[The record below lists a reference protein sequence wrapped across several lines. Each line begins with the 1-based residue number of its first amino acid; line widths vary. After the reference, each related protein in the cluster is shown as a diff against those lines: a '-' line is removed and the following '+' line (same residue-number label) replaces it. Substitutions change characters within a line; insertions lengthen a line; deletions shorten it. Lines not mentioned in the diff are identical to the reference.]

1 MLAPFIRAFN
11 SICCYEPSLLP
22 SVVLSACK
30 LATRRG
36 AVIYSPNMQSVPS
49 NPLVLAFSAPS
60 PLTYFTSSFPAPS
73 SLHLYS
79 RPKYAH
85 SRRVRACATPSAPR
99 VPPDLASSI
108 AAYISEN
115 PKASAE
121 PSPLAYLT
129 LAAYNRKDLIEPI
142 MNAGGYIEVSLA
154 LSIPVD
160 KAYSTYRAPLK
171 ASEIPSYFSPAVSS
185 TSLAFGSSRESR
197 ASADIS
203 DLPRAGPIAPT
214 EVPRRPGN
222 NPGPAPVLSAAEV
235 LSIGAGYVPIVDDP
249 VPEGE
254 RLALDTPMRFSI
266 ILLTAA
272 AAAGYGRASD
282 GVLAQSVIDALRAAS
297 SVGVIA
303 HVVLATYA
311 AGVLAPKLGRSR
323 TVWGAKCLLGGV
335 AGIKALRVFGAI
347 ETDE

>member
-1 MLAPFIRAFN
+1 
-11 SICCYEPSLLP
+11 
-22 SVVLSACK
+22 
-30 LATRRG
+30 
-36 AVIYSPNMQSVPS
+36 MQSVPP
-49 NPLVLAFSAPS
+49 NPLGLAFSAPL
-60 PLTYFTSSFPAPS
+60 PLTHFTSFPAPS

-79 RPKYAH
+79 RPKIAH
-85 SRRVRACATPSAPR
+85 SRRVRACATPSTQR
-99 VPPDLASSI
+99 VPPALASSI
-108 AAYISEN
+108 AAYLSEN

-160 KAYSTYRAPLK
+160 NAYSTYRAPLK
-171 ASEIPSYFSPAVSS
+171 ASEIPSYFSPEVSS

-203 DLPRAGPIAPT
+203 DIPREAPIAPA

-254 RLALDTPMRFSI
+254 RLALDTPMRVSI
-266 ILLTAA
+266 ILLVAA
-272 AAAGYGRASD
+272 AAAGYGHASD
-282 GVLAQSVIDALRAAS
+282 GVLAQNVIDVLRAAS
-297 SVGVIA
+297 AVGVVER
-303 HVVLATYA
+303 VVLAAYA

-323 TVWGAKCLLGGV
+323 AVWAAKCLLGGIT
-335 AGIKALRVFGAI
+335 GIKALKGFGVI
-347 ETDE
+347 EAEG